1 MDGAG
6 PGDTQ
11 TIGHWSNISGQI
23 CIFISVLRLFY
34 FYLHYRKIEDISL
47 FVWKMRVDIAGNI
60 LFYTPFAINYP
71 EREQFISVVNMYNKR
86 ITRSDIQYSL
96 V

>member
-60 LFYTPFAINYP
+60 LFLHPICYQLSREGAIHFGCKYV
-71 EREQFISVVNMYNKR
+71 Q
-86 ITRSDIQYSL
+86 
-96 V
+96 